1 MTETA
6 HTMNNTKN
14 LMGREAVE
22 KLRSLIDETPTCM
35 FGSGLDRIPFHVC
48 PMHVQE
54 VDDRG
59 NLWFFSGADSTH
71 NQRLASDSRAHLIF
85 CNSSRVEYVTVF
97 GEVTV
102 SRDKARIEQL
112 WTRMVEVWFPDG
124 PTDPNLTLLSVRPIF
139 AHYWDTENGKLV
151 TMAKILTAAV
161 TGGQPDAVGVDGSIK
176 I

>member
-1 MTETA
+1 MSVTNS
-6 HTMNNTKN
+6 TMNDTKN

-22 KLRSLIDETPTCM
+22 KLRSLIDDSPTCM

-54 VDDRG
+54 VDDQG

-71 NQRLASDSRAHLIF
+71 NQRLASDTRAHLIF
-85 CNSSRVEYVTVF
+85 CNNSKLEYVTVF

-102 SRDKARIEQL
+102 SKDKARIEQL
-112 WTRMVEVWFPDG
+112 WNKMVEVWFPDG
-124 PTDPNLTLLSVRPIF
+124 PSDPNVTLLSVRPIF

-151 TMAKILTAAV
+151 AMAKILTAAV
-161 TGGQPDAVGVDGSIK
+161 TGDQQQVGGVDGDIK
-176 I
+176 V